1 MKRGFG
7 SDNHSGVSPEVLE
20 ALARANEGHA
30 LAYGDDEVTARLE
43 GLSRETF
50 GPQASLYL
58 VFNGTGANVLCID
71 AMCRS
76 HEAVVCA
83 ETAHINV
90 DECGAPQRVVGCR
103 LLTVDTPD
111 GKLTPEL
118 VKRRLHGFGFEHH
131 SQPKAIS
138 ISQPTELGTLYTLD
152 EIKALADLAHG
163 YNMYLHVDGARLANA
178 AVALGCT
185 FKEMTTDLGVDA
197 LSFGGTKN
205 GLLMGESCV
214 LLNPALDVDMKY
226 RRKQMTQLGSKMR
239 FVSAQLEC
247 YLTTGLW
254 RRNAEHSNAMAQLL
268 DEQLSTLD
276 AELTIM
282 YPVQANSVFV
292 KLPRDVWRRLQQRY
306 FFYDWDE
313 DKDIVR
319 WMCSFDTTEQDIFD
333 FIDALKKAFAILD
346 EARQMVVD
354 TYKGLSEIEEI
365 DLEDCV
371 GERFVYLVGNIKRVN
386 SMDIIINEILDIL
399 MEIKEVDN
407 LCPKFTDLMDKLV
420 ELNKTKL

>member
-7 SDNHSGVSPEVLE
+7 SDNHSGISPEVIE
-20 ALARANEGHA
+20 AIAQANSDHA
-30 LAYGDDEVTARLE
+30 LAYGDDEYTQRLE
-43 GLSRETF
+43 TLIKETF
-50 GPQASLYL
+50 GPQAKVYL

-111 GKLTPEL
+111 GKLTPAL
-118 VKRRLHGFGFEHH
+118 VKTRLHGFGFEHH

-138 ISQPTELGTLYTLD
+138 ISQPTELGTLYSKE
-152 EIKALADLAHG
+152 EIKSLADLAHS

-226 RRKQMTQLGSKMR
+226 RRKQMTQLASKMR
-239 FVSAQLEC
+239 FMAAQFIC
-247 YLTTGLW
+247 YIESGIW
-254 RRNAEHSNAMAQLL
+254 RRNAEHSNRMAQLL
-268 DEQLSTLD
+268 RSEV
-276 AELTIM
+276 EKVEGVRIM
-282 YPVQANSVFV
+282 YPVQVNSVFAQ
-292 KLPRDVWRRLQQRY
+292 LPTDVWHRLQELY
-306 FFYDWDE
+306 FFYDWNEAADV
-313 DKDIVR
+313 VR
-319 WMCSFDTTEQDIFD
+319 WMCSFDTTEEDIHSFVN
-333 FIDALKKAFAILD
+333 ALK
-346 EARQMVVD
+346 
-354 TYKGLSEIEEI
+354 EE
-365 DLEDCV
+365 
-371 GERFVYLVGNIKRVN
+371 
-386 SMDIIINEILDIL
+386 
-399 MEIKEVDN
+399 
-407 LCPKFTDLMDKLV
+407 LCRK
-420 ELNKTKL
+420 

>member
-7 SDNHSGVSPEVLE
+7 SDNHSGISPEVLQ
-20 ALARANEGHA
+20 AITAANIDHA
-30 LAYGDDEVTARLE
+30 LAYGDDEWCARTEELFR
-43 GLSRETF
+43 REF
-50 GPQASLYL
+50 GPQARVYF

-118 VKRRLHGFGFEHH
+118 VKTRLHGFGFEHH

-138 ISQPTELGTLYTLD
+138 ITQSTELGTLYTLD
-152 EIKALADLAHG
+152 EIRALADLAHS
-163 YNMYLHVDGARLANA
+163 YHMYLHMDGARLANA

-185 FKEMTTDLGVDA
+185 FKEMTTDLGVDC

-205 GLLMGESCV
+205 GMLMGESCV
-214 LLNPALDVDMKY
+214 ILNPALDIDMKY
-226 RRKQMTQLGSKMR
+226 RRKQMTQLCSKMR
-239 FVSAQLEC
+239 FIAAQFEA

-254 RRNAEHSNAMAQLL
+254 RRNAEHSNRMAQLL
-268 DEQLSTLD
+268 HEEVKKLGVRV
-276 AELTIM
+276 M
-282 YPVQANSVFV
+282 YDVQVNSVFV
-292 KLPRDVWRRLQQRY
+292 QLPADIWHALQKEY

-313 DKDIVR
+313 AQNVVR
-319 WMCSFDTTEQDIFD
+319 WMCSFDTTEEDIHS
-333 FIDALKKAFAILD
+333 FIAALKRL
-346 EARQMVVD
+346 
-354 TYKGLSEIEEI
+354 L
-365 DLEDCV
+365 
-371 GERFVYLVGNIKRVN
+371 
-386 SMDIIINEILDIL
+386 
-399 MEIKEVDN
+399 
-407 LCPKFTDLMDKLV
+407 
-420 ELNKTKL
+420 

>member
-7 SDNHSGVSPEVLE
+7 SDNHSGISPEILQ
-20 ALARANEGHA
+20 AIAAANVDHA
-30 LAYGDDEVTARLE
+30 LAYGDDEWCARTEQLF
-43 GLSRETF
+43 RDHF
-50 GPQASLYL
+50 GPQAKVYF

-118 VKRRLHGFGFEHH
+118 VRTRLHGFGFEHH

-138 ISQPTELGTLYTLD
+138 ITQSTELGTLYTLD
-152 EIKALADLAHG
+152 EIRALADLAHS
-163 YNMYLHVDGARLANA
+163 YNMYLHMDGARLANA
-178 AVALGCT
+178 AVALGCS
-185 FKEMTTDLGVDA
+185 FKEMTTDLGVDC

-205 GLLMGESCV
+205 GMLMGESCV
-214 LLNPALDVDMKY
+214 ILNPALDIDLKY
-226 RRKQMTQLGSKMR
+226 RRKQMTQLCSKMR
-239 FVSAQLEC
+239 FIAAQFEA

-268 DEQLSTLD
+268 KKELQELMSQHSPSLPGTPQHSTIK
-276 AELTIM
+276 IM
-282 YPVQANSVFV
+282 YPVQVNSVFV
-292 KLPRDVWRRLQQRY
+292 QLPAEVWHALQKEY

-313 DKDIVR
+313 AQNVVR
-319 WMCSFDTTEQDIFD
+319 WMCSFDTTEDDIHAFVA
-333 FIDALKKAFAILD
+333 ALKRL
-346 EARQMVVD
+346 
-354 TYKGLSEIEEI
+354 L
-365 DLEDCV
+365 
-371 GERFVYLVGNIKRVN
+371 
-386 SMDIIINEILDIL
+386 
-399 MEIKEVDN
+399 
-407 LCPKFTDLMDKLV
+407 
-420 ELNKTKL
+420 

>member
-7 SDNHSGVSPEVLE
+7 SDNHSGVSPEVIE
-20 ALARANEGHA
+20 AIAKANSEHA
-30 LAYGDDEVTARLE
+30 LAYGDDEYTKRLE
-43 GLSRETF
+43 EIFKETF
-50 GPQASLYL
+50 GEQARVYL
-58 VFNGTGANVLCID
+58 VFNGTGANVLSID

-118 VKRRLHGFGFEHH
+118 VRTRLHGFGFEHH

-152 EIKALADLAHG
+152 EIKSLADLAHS

-214 LLNPALDVDMKY
+214 LLNPTLDVDMKY
-226 RRKQMTQLGSKMR
+226 RRKQMTQLCSKMR
-239 FVSAQLEC
+239 FMAAQFIC
-247 YLTTGLW
+247 YLGGVKGSENGVRGSERTNAEVAEPLW
-254 RRNAEHSNAMAQLL
+254 KRNAEHSNRMAQLL
-268 DEQLSTLD
+268 NSQLSTLNSQ
-276 AELTIM
+276 LKVM
-282 YPVQANSVFV
+282 YPVQVNSIFAQ
-292 KLPRDVWRRLQQRY
+292 LPTAVWHRLQERY

-313 DKDIVR
+313 AADVVR
-319 WMCSFDTTEQDIFD
+319 WMCSFDTTEEDIHAFVN
-333 FIDALKKAFAILD
+333 ALK
-346 EARQMVVD
+346 EE
-354 TYKGLSEIEEI
+354 LS
-365 DLEDCV
+365 
-371 GERFVYLVGNIKRVN
+371 R
-386 SMDIIINEILDIL
+386 
-399 MEIKEVDN
+399 
-407 LCPKFTDLMDKLV
+407 
-420 ELNKTKL
+420 

>member
-7 SDNHSGVSPEVLE
+7 SDNHSGISPEVLQ
-20 ALARANEGHA
+20 AITAANIDHA
-30 LAYGDDEVTARLE
+30 LAYGDDEWCARTEELFR
-43 GLSRETF
+43 REF
-50 GPQASLYL
+50 GPQSRVYF

-118 VKRRLHGFGFEHH
+118 VKTRLHGFGFEHH

-138 ISQPTELGTLYTLD
+138 ITQSTELGTLYTLA
-152 EIKALADLAHG
+152 EIRALADLAHTN
-163 YNMYLHVDGARLANA
+163 NMYLHMDGARLANA

-185 FKEMTTDLGVDA
+185 FKEMTTDLGVDC

-205 GLLMGESCV
+205 GMLMGESCV
-214 LLNPALDVDMKY
+214 ILNPALDIDMKY
-226 RRKQMTQLGSKMR
+226 RRKQMTQLCSKMR
-239 FVSAQLEC
+239 FIAAQFEA

-254 RRNAEHSNAMAQLL
+254 RRNAEHSNRMAQLL
-268 DEQLSTLD
+268 HEEVKKLGVRV
-276 AELTIM
+276 M
-282 YPVQANSVFV
+282 YDVQVNSVFV
-292 KLPRDVWRRLQQRY
+292 QLPADIWHALQKEY

-313 DKDIVR
+313 GTSSECSDSEAENKIAQNVVR
-319 WMCSFDTTEQDIFD
+319 WMCSFDTTEEDIHS
-333 FIDALKKAFAILD
+333 FIAALKRL
-346 EARQMVVD
+346 
-354 TYKGLSEIEEI
+354 L
-365 DLEDCV
+365 
-371 GERFVYLVGNIKRVN
+371 
-386 SMDIIINEILDIL
+386 
-399 MEIKEVDN
+399 
-407 LCPKFTDLMDKLV
+407 
-420 ELNKTKL
+420 